1 MPCGDTRAAG
11 SGVNHRST
19 VHQLTSSGSFFPRVP
34 VLSLCFPLANC
45 HHKARFS
52 ATDCAAAPRLL
63 VDSATMSS
71 PSRRRLLAVS
81 VVLVLL
87 LPAPGVV
94 GQAPNICGTK
104 GNGPDCSATSA
115 SASASNRGA
124 AFEANLLRFQ
134 DSLRGM
140 AASNASFLNA
150 TFAGGEEQGQTALP
164 STRCDG
170 RRDMVLL
177 YARCLVRYDDA
188 SFFGV
193 ADTSPAHRFV
203 VPNPNNFSDA
213 ESLGGAREWLAGR
226 MPAAAAQSP
235 ARFAFDDEAV
245 VTGNTTTTLY
255 GLAQCTE
262 DLPVEECTRCLA
274 SHTSW
279 LGVCCADMD
288 GVRLVGPSCYLRY
301 ELMAFQPSVEPLL
314 LQPPPSSA
322 PPQPSAPQS
331 SGKKTYCHYF
341 PECLYHDLDGFCA
354 SAACGPDEEDIVR
367 KMVIVG
373 LWCIRMSPSDRPSMS
388 RVVDMLEKTTAA
400 ELQLPSDPSPAPRS

>member
-1 MPCGDTRAAG
+1 
-11 SGVNHRST
+11 
-19 VHQLTSSGSFFPRVP
+19 
-34 VLSLCFPLANC
+34 
-45 HHKARFS
+45 
-52 ATDCAAAPRLL
+52 
-63 VDSATMSS
+63 MSS

-150 TFAGGEEQGQTALP
+150 TFAGGEEQGQTVYGLATCRTAPPAWQALP

-331 SGKKTYCHYF
+331 SGKKTYCQRASRSVGWGVL
-341 PECLYHDLDGFCA
+341 PSCWVLPGDNTVVEEEEEEGIVCLYHDLDGFCA